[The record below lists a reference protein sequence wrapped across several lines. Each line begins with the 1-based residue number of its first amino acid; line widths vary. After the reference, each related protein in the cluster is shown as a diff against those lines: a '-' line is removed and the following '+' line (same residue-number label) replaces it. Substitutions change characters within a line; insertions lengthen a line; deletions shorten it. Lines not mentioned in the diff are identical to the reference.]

1 MMKTNKDMA
10 MAFAIVGVSFV
21 IVAGTVLAQ
30 QSTYAAEPIKA
41 QLRALQDG
49 NAIDADAGVDGIP
62 NLDVDCVGGINPVSN
77 ADSTK
82 CYLLSDESI
91 WAVEYSTDPSVVVED
106 GSAVACPAE
115 GDFAGGVNCFSA
127 TFDASNFA
135 GQGDHRFVA
144 EFYDGDTL
152 VGIARQDYRL
162 HSFFVLPESA
172 IGAVALVG
180 SSLAAFA
187 GYTILSKRNAVA
199 NVQ

>member
-1 MMKTNKDMA
+1 MNTNKDMA
-10 MAFAIVGVSFV
+10 MAFAILGVSFV

-62 NLDVDCVGGINPVSN
+62 NTDVDCVGGIRADVN
-77 ADSTK
+77 ADSMK
-82 CYLLSDESI
+82 CYLLSDEEI
-91 WAVEYSTDPSVVVED
+91 FAVEYSTDPSVVVED
-106 GSAVACPAE
+106 GSAVECPTE

-152 VGIARQDYRL
+152 VGLARQDYRL

-172 IGAVALVG
+172 VGAVALVG

-187 GYTILSKRNAVA
+187 GYSILSKRNATVKD
-199 NVQ
+199 Q